1 MFGFCCG
8 AVHSET
14 AQSLRGRTQSIQEE
28 LWIGILA
35 EVLSREIEQRIS
47 LCLWRILV
55 EFEAVF
61 HSFLFSLCAE
71 PWRPA

>member
-8 AVHSET
+8 VVHSET
-14 AQSLRGRTQSIQEE
+14 AQSLRGRTSSIQEE
-28 LWIGILA
+28 LRIEFLA
-35 EVLSREIEQRIS
+35 GVRAWRSSRGS
-47 LCLWRILV
+47 AFSFGRILV

-61 HSFLFSLCAE
+61 HSFLLSLCAE

>member
-8 AVHSET
+8 AMHSET
-14 AQSLRGRTQSIQEE
+14 VQALRGRTQSI
-28 LWIGILA
+28 L
-35 EVLSREIEQRIS
+35 EVFRIRIFAGDLSRYLSRGS
-47 LCLWRILV
+47 AFAFGRILV

-61 HSFLFSLCAE
+61 QSFSFSLCAE